1 MRREEKRREEQQVI
15 VASNKRTNDLTAYL
29 FFFFCIISTEYGI
42 ADGLRNI
49 QYVRTLVGA
58 AQRAL
63 PTQCRHRRIPLAP
76 VVCVYCVAVGG
87 VHRLG

>member
-1 MRREEKRREEQQVI
+1 MRGEEKRRTAGDCRLQQ
-15 VASNKRTNDLTAYL
+15 TNQRPHRVLI
-29 FFFFCIISTEYGI
+29 FFFCIISTEYGI